1 MKIGLIYGSDTGA
14 TEDISIK
21 IEEKFNK
28 YNIKRHNIANVNE
41 EIILSFDFLIFGLS
55 TWYDGDLQSDWE
67 IYFEDFKKIDFK
79 NKLVAIYGLGDQWGY
94 DEYFVDGIGII
105 AKEITKNNGK
115 LIGEWPTK
123 DYEFTKSKALKDK
136 NTFFGLALDEDNQYE
151 ETDSRIK
158 IWTKKII
165 EFLEKS
171 SK

>member
-21 IEEKFNK
+21 IEEKFNN
-28 YNIKRHNIANVNE
+28 YNIERHNIANVNE

-67 IYFEDFKKIDFK
+67 IYFDDFKKIDFN
-79 NKLVAIYGLGDQWGY
+79 NKLVAIYGLGNQWGY

-105 AKEITKNNGK
+105 AKEIIKNNGK

-123 DYEFTKSKALKDK
+123 GYEFTKSKALKDK

-171 SK
+171 S

>member
-21 IEEKFNK
+21 IEEKFNN
-28 YNIKRHNIANVNE
+28 YNIERHNIANVNE

-67 IYFEDFKKIDFK
+67 IYFDDFKKIDFN
-79 NKLVAIYGLGDQWGY
+79 NKLVAIYGLGDQYGY

-105 AKEITKNNGK
+105 AKEIIKNNGK

-171 SK
+171 S

>member
-21 IEEKFNK
+21 IEEKFNN
-28 YNIKRHNIANVNE
+28 YNIERHNIANVNE

-67 IYFEDFKKIDFK
+67 IYFDDFKKIDFN

-105 AKEITKNNGK
+105 AKEIIKNNGK

-123 DYEFTKSKALKDK
+123 DYEFTKSKALKDE

-151 ETDSRIK
+151 KTDNRIK
-158 IWTKKII
+158 IWTEKII
-165 EFLEKS
+165 EFLEKNS
-171 SK
+171 

>member
-1 MKIGLIYGSDTGA
+1 MKIGLIYGSDTGV
-14 TEDISIK
+14 TEEISIK

-28 YNIKRHNIANVNE
+28 YSIERHNIANVNE

-67 IYFEDFKKIDFK
+67 IYFDDFKQIDFN

-105 AKEITKNNGK
+105 ANEIIKNNGK
-115 LIGEWPTK
+115 IIGEWPTK
-123 DYEFTKSKALKDK
+123 GYEFTKSKALKDE

-151 ETDSRIK
+151 KTDDRIK
-158 IWTKKII
+158 LWTEKII
-165 EFLEKS
+165 EFLEKNS
-171 SK
+171 

>member
-21 IEEKFNK
+21 IEEKFNN
-28 YNIKRHNIANVNE
+28 YNIERHNIANVNE

-67 IYFEDFKKIDFK
+67 IYFDDFKKIDFN
-79 NKLVAIYGLGDQWGY
+79 NKLVAIYGLGDQYGY

-105 AKEITKNNGK
+105 AKEIIKNNGK

-151 ETDSRIK
+151 KTDSRIK

-171 SK
+171 S

>member
-21 IEEKFNK
+21 IEEKFNN
-28 YNIKRHNIANVNE
+28 YNIERHNIANVNE

-67 IYFEDFKKIDFK
+67 IYFDDFKKIDFN
-79 NKLVAIYGLGDQWGY
+79 NKLVAIYGLGDQYGY

-105 AKEITKNNGK
+105 AKEIIKNNGK

-136 NTFFGLALDEDNQYE
+136 STFFGLALDEDNQYE

-171 SK
+171 S